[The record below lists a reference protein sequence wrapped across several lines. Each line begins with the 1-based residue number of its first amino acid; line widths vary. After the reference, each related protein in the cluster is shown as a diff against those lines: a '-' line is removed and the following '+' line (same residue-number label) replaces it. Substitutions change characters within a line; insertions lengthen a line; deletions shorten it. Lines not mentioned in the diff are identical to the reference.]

1 MKKIT
6 VLIYSFG
13 IFLLAC
19 KENKPVNNKP
29 VQQAPENTAT
39 VEPEYNVV
47 RLTPEQM
54 KTAAIA
60 IKPAENKNMHT
71 VLRVNGVVDVPPQNI
86 VSVSMP
92 LGGYL
97 KSMQLLP
104 GMQVARGQVLAV
116 LEDPQYIQLQQ
127 DYLMAKSKLRYLE
140 ADFKRQKELNESK
153 ANSDKVF
160 QQVSS
165 EFESQ
170 QVMVSAL
177 KQKLQLLN
185 INTDKLTGE
194 TITRSIA
201 IHAPISG
208 YVTKVNVNTGKY
220 VNPTD
225 VLFELI
231 NPADLHL
238 SLTVFE
244 KDLDDLVPGQLV
256 KCYTNSKSNEQYTA
270 KVHLI
275 TRNVD
280 ENRSGEVHCHFEK
293 YDKRLLPGMFMNA
306 EVELQNAN
314 VTAVPDDAVVKW
326 ENKPYIFVSAG
337 NNKFIL
343 TPVETGTINGGYTEI
358 KSNVRDQQIVSSNAY
373 TLLMKMKN
381 GGEE

>member
-6 VLIYSFG
+6 FIIYSLG

-19 KENKPVNNKP
+19 KENKPEQKTTPGKEVTPP
-29 VQQAPENTAT
+29 VSNEVQ
-39 VEPEYNVV
+39 
-47 RLTPEQM
+47 LTPEQI
-54 KTAAIA
+54 KTAGIE
-60 IKPAENKNMHT
+60 IKPATNRDMHT
-71 VLRVNGVVDVPPQNI
+71 IMRVNGVVDVPPQNI

-104 GMQVARGQVLAV
+104 GMQVAKGQLLAV

-140 ADFKRQKELNESK
+140 ADFNRQKELNESK

-160 QQVSS
+160 QQVRS

-170 QVMVSAL
+170 KIMVSAL
-177 KQKLQLLN
+177 KQKLQLIN
-185 INTDKLTGE
+185 INTDKLTE
-194 TITRSIA
+194 DAITRSIA
-201 IHAPISG
+201 IYAPISG

-244 KDLDDLVPGQLV
+244 KDLGSLAPGQRV
-256 KCYTNSKSNEQYTA
+256 KCYTNSKAGEQYTA
-270 KVHLI
+270 TIHLI

-293 YDKRLLPGMFMNA
+293 YDRRLLPGMFMNA
-306 EVELQNAN
+306 EIELQNAN

-326 ENKPYIFVSAG
+326 ENKHYIFVSAG
-337 NNKFIL
+337 NDKFIM
-343 TPVETGTINGGYTEI
+343 TPVETGTSNGGFTEI
-358 KSNVRDQQIVSSNAY
+358 KSNIGNKEVVTRNAY

-381 GGEE
+381 GGEEG

>member
-6 VLIYSFG
+6 CIIYSLG

-19 KENKPVNNKP
+19 KENKPEQKATTSKEVMPP
-29 VQQAPENTAT
+29 VTNEVQ
-39 VEPEYNVV
+39 
-47 RLTPEQM
+47 LTPEQT
-54 KTAAIA
+54 KTAAIEVKTA
-60 IKPAENKNMHT
+60 TNREMHT
-71 VLRVNGVVDVPPQNI
+71 ILRVNGVVDVPPQNT

-104 GMQVARGQVLAV
+104 GMQVSKGQVLAV

-127 DYLMAKSKLRYLE
+127 DYLMAKSKLRYLD
-140 ADFKRQKELNESK
+140 ADFNRQKELNESK

-160 QQVSS
+160 QQVRS

-170 QVMVSAL
+170 KIMVSAL
-177 KQKLQLLN
+177 KQKLQLVN
-185 INTDKLTGE
+185 INTDRLTEE
-194 TITRSIA
+194 TITRSIS
-201 IHAPISG
+201 IYAPISG

-244 KDLDDLVPGQLV
+244 KDLASLAPGQQV
-256 KCYTNSKSNEQYTA
+256 KCYTTSKNGDTYAATI
-270 KVHLI
+270 HLI

-293 YDKRLLPGMFMNA
+293 YDRRLVPGMFMNA
-306 EVELQNAN
+306 EIELQNAN

-326 ENKPYIFVSAG
+326 ENKHYIFVSAG
-337 NNKFIL
+337 NDKFIM
-343 TPVETGTINGGYTEI
+343 TPVEIGTSNGGFTEI
-358 KSNVRDQQIVSSNAY
+358 KSNIGSKEIVTRNAY

-381 GGEE
+381 GGEEG

>member
-6 VLIYSFG
+6 LIVYSLG
-13 IFLLAC
+13 IFLFAC
-19 KENKPVNNKP
+19 KENKPADK
-29 VQQAPENTAT
+29 APESKAVAAPVTNE
-39 VEPEYNVV
+39 VQ
-47 RLTPEQM
+47 LTPEQR
-54 KTAAIA
+54 KTAGIE
-60 IKPAENKNMHT
+60 IKATENRDMHT

-97 KSMQLLP
+97 KTMQLLP
-104 GMQVARGQVLAV
+104 GMQIAKGQVLAV

-127 DYLMAKSKLRYLE
+127 DYLIAKSKLRYLE
-140 ADFKRQKELNESK
+140 ADFNRQKELNESK

-165 EFESQ
+165 EYEGQ
-170 QVMVSAL
+170 KVMLSAL
-177 KQKLQLLN
+177 KQKLQLIN
-185 INTDKLTGE
+185 INPDKLTEE
-194 TITRSIA
+194 TITRSVA
-201 IHAPISG
+201 IYAPISG

-244 KDLDDLVPGQLV
+244 KDLSGLAEGQLV
-256 KCYTNSKSNEQYTA
+256 KCYATSKPNESYAA

-293 YDKRLLPGMFMNA
+293 YNKQLLPGMFMNA
-306 EVELQNAN
+306 EIELQHAN
-314 VTAVPDDAVVKW
+314 VMAVPDDAVVKW
-326 ENKPYIFVSAG
+326 ENKHYIFVSAG
-337 NNKFIL
+337 NDKFIM
-343 TPVETGTINGGYTEI
+343 TPVETGSSNGGYTEI
-358 KSNVRDQQIVSSNAY
+358 KTDIGQKEVVIRNAY

-381 GGEE
+381 GGEEG

>member
-1 MKKIT
+1 MKNIT
-6 VLIYSFG
+6 FIIYSVG
-13 IFLLAC
+13 ILSTAC
-19 KENKPVNNKP
+19 QENK
-29 VQQAPENTAT
+29 APQKVAETKTTAAT
-39 VEPEYNVV
+39 VTNEVA
-47 RLTPEQM
+47 LTPEQM
-54 KTAAIA
+54 KTAGIA
-60 IKPAENKNMHT
+60 INAPSRKDMHS

-86 VSVSMP
+86 VSVSVP

-104 GMQVARGQVLAV
+104 GMQVAKGQVLAV

-140 ADFKRQKELNESK
+140 ADFIRQKELNESK

-160 QQVSS
+160 QQVRS
-165 EFESQ
+165 EFEGQ
-170 QVMVSAL
+170 KIMVSSL
-177 KQKLQLLN
+177 KQRLQLIN
-185 INTDKLTGE
+185 INTDKLTEE

-201 IHAPISG
+201 VYAPISG
-208 YVTKVNVNTGKY
+208 YVAKVNVNTGKY

-231 NPADLHL
+231 NPADIHL

-244 KDLDDLVPGQLV
+244 KDLGSLEPGQQV
-256 KCYTNSKSNEQYTA
+256 KCFTNNGGEQYAA
-270 KVHLI
+270 KIHLI

-306 EVELQNAN
+306 EIELQNAN

-326 ENKPYIFVSAG
+326 ENKHYIFVSAG
-337 NNKFIL
+337 SNKFIM
-343 TPVETGTINGGYTEI
+343 TPVEIGTSNGGYTEI
-358 KSNVRDQQIVSSNAY
+358 KSNIGEQPIVTRNAY

-381 GGEE
+381 GAEEG